1 MKVEIYNGYFLGS
14 AEWRG
19 PHEVVLEMD
28 DPTAKQWFER
38 YFNEEDSFLTG
49 SVDCPEL
56 ASECRSDS
64 EESFTRAAES
74 LRSYNYR
81 AYAPGTGPE
90 KKKDA
95 AHA

>member
-19 PHEVVLEMD
+19 PKEVVLEMD
-28 DPTAKQWFER
+28 DPGAKQWFER

-49 SVDCPEL
+49 SVDCPSL
-56 ASECRSDS
+56 TTECRSDS

-74 LRSYNYR
+74 LGSYNYR
-81 AYAPGTGPE
+81 AYAPGTGPDKATE
-90 KKKDA
+90 GA
-95 AHA
+95 RA